1 MEWKNKPTTEK
12 LIEFRK
18 ILAQNAKNW
27 WQTNQL
33 NWTRLSSVKD
43 ALQSNDEIRLGEVL
57 QFLRYGETR
66 CDRLNSEIY
75 LKDIK
80 PLVVNL
86 KQTQYQSV
94 EEQVDLLLKEDLNYW
109 TSKMKELDK
118 QNGR

>member
-1 MEWKNKPTTEK
+1 
-12 LIEFRK
+12 
-18 ILAQNAKNW
+18 
-27 WQTNQL
+27 
-33 NWTRLSSVKD
+33 
-43 ALQSNDEIRLGEVL
+43 LQSNDENRLVEVL

-66 CDRLNSEIY
+66 CDSLNTEVY

-94 EEQVDLLLKEDLNYW
+94 KEQVDLLLNEDLNYW
-109 TSKMKELDK
+109 TRKMKELDK